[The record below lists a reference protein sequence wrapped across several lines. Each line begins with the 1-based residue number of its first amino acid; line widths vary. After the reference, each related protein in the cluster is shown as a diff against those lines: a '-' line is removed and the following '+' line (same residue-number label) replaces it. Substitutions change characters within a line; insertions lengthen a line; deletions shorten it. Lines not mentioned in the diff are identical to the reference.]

1 MTAMKGEDGEI
12 GGGWRVRTFSRV
24 PMILR
29 FVLIAGIGVSILL
42 TGLAFVTPANA
53 ADADTVINIV
63 GGAYSPMTTT
73 VTAGTRVV
81 FVNRQ
86 PEGSQTATSDTG
98 IFDTG
103 NLMPG
108 QSYFYVFSQPG
119 TYPYHSDRTQNTHG
133 TIIVIPAF
141 PPVVVQVP
149 APPAPR
155 ATVSG
160 LNIPQSQIGNVNQ
173 LPGPAAPPSYL
184 PLASAPPPLT
194 RATPVGFSTYGY
206 PLPTAVAPGS
216 LPRTGGGG
224 LAPTFSNETTGD

>member
-1 MTAMKGEDGEI
+1 MFGQ
-12 GGGWRVRTFSRV
+12 V
-24 PMILR
+24 PVIVR
-29 FVLIAGIGVSILL
+29 FVLVAGVGISLVL
-42 TGLAFVTPANA
+42 TGLTAVTPANA
-53 ADADTVINIV
+53 ADGDTVINIV

-73 VTAGTRVV
+73 VTAGTHVV

-86 PEGSQTATSDTG
+86 TEGAQTATSDTG
-98 IFDTG
+98 VFDTST
-103 NLMPG
+103 LMPG
-108 QSYFYVFSQPG
+108 QSYFYIFNQPG

-133 TIIVIPAF
+133 TINVIAAF
-141 PPVVVQVP
+141 PPVVVQIP

-160 LNIPQSQIGNVNQ
+160 VNIPQSGIGDVNQ

-194 RATPVGFSTYGY
+194 RATPVGYSTYGY
-206 PLPTAVAPGS
+206 PLPNPASPNA

-224 LAPTFSNETTGD
+224 GGLASSGTTGAAGF

>member
-1 MTAMKGEDGEI
+1 M
-12 GGGWRVRTFSRV
+12 RTFGQISV
-24 PMILR
+24 ILR
-29 FVLIAGIGVSILL
+29 CALVMGIGAIILL
-42 TGLAFVTPANA
+42 VGLTAATPANA
-53 ADADTVINIV
+53 ADADTVIDIV
-63 GGAYSPMTTT
+63 AGAYSPMTTT

-98 IFDTG
+98 VFDTG

-141 PPVVVQVP
+141 PPVVVQIP

-160 LNIPQSQIGNVNQ
+160 LNIPQSQIGTVNQ

-206 PLPTAVAPGS
+206 PLPAPVSPGA

-224 LAPTFSNETTGD
+224 LAPASSNETTGD